1 MREKDCGI
9 TKQEEGKR
17 ASQDVGKGRRGV
29 RAKDYRTVGQATI
42 LEKTQSVV
50 FFGVGS
56 YKMQGYLPTIPGELP
71 KIADVFRT
79 TAGEKGLTL
88 GQTR

>member
-1 MREKDCGI
+1 MR
-9 TKQEEGKR
+9 EEGKR
-17 ASQDVGKGRRGV
+17 ASQDVGKCRDGV
-29 RAKDYRTVGQATI
+29 RAKDYRTAGQATI
-42 LEKTQSVV
+42 VEKAQYVV
-50 FFGVGS
+50 FYGVHG